1 MAPHLH
7 DLFDFVVSVFIVHRG
22 RVLLVHHK
30 RYDEWLPI
38 GGHIELDEDPEQ
50 ALFREIREESGLKVR
65 ILSGKPAIGHRGVKA
80 ILTPEF
86 VDVHQINSRHK
97 HIAFV
102 YFGVST
108 HARVRLHTREH
119 KSFVWL
125 SRAELKQSRYRLSK
139 SILFYCEEAL
149 RKAKKKTKRKPS

>member
-1 MAPHLH
+1 MAPHIH
-7 DLFDFVVSVFIVHRG
+7 DLFDFVVSVFIVHRD

-50 ALFREIREESGLKVR
+50 ALFREIREECGLNVR
-65 ILSGKPAIGHRGVKA
+65 LLASKPAISHRGVKA

-86 VDVHQINSRHK
+86 VDVHQIDRRHK

-102 YFGVST
+102 YFGVSSHT
-108 HARVRLHTREH
+108 RVRLHEREH
-119 KSFVWL
+119 KTFAWL
-125 SRAELKQSRYRLSK
+125 SRAELKQPRYRLSK
-139 SILFYCEEAL
+139 SILFYCEQAL
-149 RKAKKKTKRKPS
+149 RKARIKKRKKTV